1 MSQLRGQA
9 ESHVPFPHPGEA
21 ALPECSVQRPC
32 CWPWGWGR
40 ARREGT
46 ATRIHP
52 SCCPPKA
59 AGGHQFLGGLGLDRE
74 YDSSL
79 QPCALSWGL
88 QAQGGRGSSCHRA
101 AMGVPVFDSG
111 ILPSCNFILFGT
123 CDLIFFL

>member
-32 CWPWGWGR
+32 CGPWSWGR

-46 ATRIHP
+46 ATPIQP

-59 AGGHQFLGGLGLDRE
+59 AGVTNFLGGLALTGNMTAPCNLWFVLGPPGSGRKGVE
-74 YDSSL
+74 PSQSSN
-79 QPCALSWGL
+79 
-88 QAQGGRGSSCHRA
+88 GSSS
-101 AMGVPVFDSG
+101 V
-111 ILPSCNFILFGT
+111 
-123 CDLIFFL
+123 